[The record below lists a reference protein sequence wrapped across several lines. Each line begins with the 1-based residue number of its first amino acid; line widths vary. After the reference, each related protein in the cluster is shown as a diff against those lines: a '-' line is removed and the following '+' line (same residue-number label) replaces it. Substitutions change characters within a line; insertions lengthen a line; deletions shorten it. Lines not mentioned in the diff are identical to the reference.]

1 MLALVDSCDDPE
13 CCQGEPFHDRLSYC
27 DWKTSNALYI
37 TYLWQGSLYVCAVE
51 EEFPELGPIVDR
63 WILRLDKEDASF
75 DPWHAAGR
83 EAQAE
88 DLHGFVCCLDLVR
101 ALDVTQARIDAIHD
115 ARKLVKDERKAAEK
129 LLRDK
134 IRCPKADAYKGVRM
148 TKCLPSGEQCDACKA
163 IWAMNHCP

>member
-1 MLALVDSCDDPE
+1 
-13 CCQGEPFHDRLSYC
+13 
-27 DWKTSNALYI
+27 
-37 TYLWQGSLYVCAVE
+37 
-51 EEFPELGPIVDR
+51 
-63 WILRLDKEDASF
+63 
-75 DPWHAAGR
+75 
-83 EAQAE
+83 
-88 DLHGFVCCLDLVR
+88 LHGFVCCLDLVR

-115 ARKLVKDERKAAEK
+115 ARKLVKDERKAVEK